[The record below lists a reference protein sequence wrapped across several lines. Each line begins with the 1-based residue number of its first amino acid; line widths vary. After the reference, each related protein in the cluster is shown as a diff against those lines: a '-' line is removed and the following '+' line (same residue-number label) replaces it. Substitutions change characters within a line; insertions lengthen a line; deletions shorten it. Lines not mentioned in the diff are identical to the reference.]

1 VKVRVELETIGIAAV
16 TQPLHHKQ
24 DSIFLT
30 KQSDLFLGIASCHEI
45 ESSTAGIIALADLL
59 PTEYHW

>member
-1 VKVRVELETIGIAAV
+1 
-16 TQPLHHKQ
+16 
-24 DSIFLT
+24 LT

-59 PTEYHW
+59 PTEYH